1 MMGPPPPGAYI
12 PGPFMQPMPYPPSM
26 PPPNGEYWPIY
37 SLLLLNLPR
46 SSHVRIAAD
55 GPDATYVHRQILYE
69 TIRP

>member
-37 SLLLLNLPR
+37 SLLLLNLPL

-55 GPDATYVHRQILYE
+55 GPDATYVHRKILYE
-69 TIRP
+69 TVRL

>member
-37 SLLLLNLPR
+37 ILLLLNSPL

-55 GPDATYVHRQILYE
+55 GPDATYVHRKILYE